1 MPDDPTRATLVELLR
16 QLNRTNAMYEGT
28 ADKQAL
34 ELAELERLL
43 MDFWA
48 IKVGAVTVRFG
59 LGLLL
64 RNRMIQRVEGNGHSR
79 TAPPRYAITTAG
91 KRFLVEATTR
101 PDRIS

>member
-16 QLNRTNAMYEGT
+16 QLNRTIAMYEGT
-28 ADKQAL
+28 ADKQSL

-43 MDFWA
+43 IDFWA
-48 IKVGAVTVRFG
+48 IKVGGVTVRFG

-64 RNRMIQRVEGNGHSR
+64 RNRMIRQLPANGNAR
-79 TAPPRYAITTAG
+79 RAPPRFTITTEG
-91 KRFLVEATTR
+91 KRFLVEASTR